1 MSADVPSPAL
11 AHIRGDGAQTQTV
24 AEHLLGT
31 AALCRQFAAAFDAAD
46 YGDAAAKLHDIGKY
60 SAGFQRRLRG
70 GAKVDHSTAGA
81 QQAWQRRWLEI
92 AFAVAGHHGGLP
104 DGGARTDPA
113 ESATLLGRMKRP
125 LEPYDGWQREITL
138 PVLSPRAAAG
148 AYSQAFFTRMLYSCL
163 VDADYLDTEAFMS
176 GTPAPRGDYDDIP
189 TLLARLQDH
198 IAPWLQPAAGLNA
211 RRSDILRA
219 CLAAG
224 QTQPRGLYT
233 LTVPTGGG
241 KTVSSL
247 AFALAQAAAQG
258 LQRVIYVIPYTS
270 IIDQN
275 AEVFADIL
283 GRKNVLEHHAGAEY
297 SAAENSDEAA
307 YRKALAAEN
316 WDAPVVVTTSVQF
329 FESLYGNRPAR
340 CRKLHNIAN
349 SVILFDEAQNLPVPY
364 LRPCVAAI
372 AELVKNYRCTAVLCT
387 ATQPAL
393 QPLFAE
399 FAPGIP
405 LRELCP
411 DPAAQYA
418 AFRRVSLHDLGTLP
432 QTALAQRLNQSAQLL
447 CIVNR
452 RKTAQELF
460 AALPAEGRFCL
471 TTLQCPAHRKQLLQ
485 QIRARLQAGLPCRVV
500 ATSLIEAGVDVDFPT
515 VYREICGLD
524 SILQAAGR
532 CNREG
537 KRTAA
542 ESPVCIFTLQ
552 DAPVPPMLRLNVSTT
567 QRVLQAFADPADPQ
581 AIEQY
586 FTFYRN
592 LKGDAQL
599 DAKGILPG
607 IDHGM
612 DHKIMPFAT
621 VAEKFRLIES
631 PAETVYVPLGR
642 GAELLADLQQGRA
655 DRSVFRALGQYGV
668 TVYPDHLR
676 LLQQAGAVQ
685 QWQDTVWY
693 LTDLRYY
700 EPETGLSL
708 QIETGEA
715 WFV

>member
-1 MSADVPSPAL
+1 M
-11 AHIRGDGAQTQTV
+11 
-24 AEHLLGT
+24 
-31 AALCRQFAAAFDAAD
+31 
-46 YGDAAAKLHDIGKY
+46 
-60 SAGFQRRLRG
+60 
-70 GAKVDHSTAGA
+70 
-81 QQAWQRRWLEI
+81 
-92 AFAVAGHHGGLP
+92 
-104 DGGARTDPA
+104 
-113 ESATLLGRMKRP
+113 
-125 LEPYDGWQREITL
+125 
-138 PVLSPRAAAG
+138 
-148 AYSQAFFTRMLYSCL
+148 
-163 VDADYLDTEAFMS
+163 
-176 GTPAPRGDYDDIP
+176 
-189 TLLARLQDH
+189 
-198 IAPWLQPAAGLNA
+198 
-211 RRSDILRA
+211 RA

-275 AEVFADIL
+275 AEVFAGIL

-349 SVILFDEAQNLPVPY
+349 SVIIFDEAQNLPVPY

-399 FAPGIP
+399 FAPELP

-432 QTALAQRLNQSAQLL
+432 QAALAQRLNESAQML

-471 TTLQCPAHRKQLLQ
+471 TTLQCPAHRKQLLR
-485 QIRARLQAGLPCRVV
+485 QIRARLQAGQPCRVV

-586 FTFYRN
+586 FTFYRD

-607 IDHGM
+607 IAHGM
-612 DHKIMPFAT
+612 DHKIMPFAA

-642 GAELLADLQQGRA
+642 GAELLATLQQGRA

-700 EPETGLSL
+700 EQETGLSL

-715 WFV
+715 WFI